1 MQSIKQPDVSHSIL
15 AAGVDWIT
23 GTANTGSTRWSMQEF
38 ADHQKRR
45 FMDAGEPIKSGYRLG
60 YYGWQAGGFF
70 HGQREGGSIVV
81 ASGAAAHDVHRSVI
95 QVSDHISRIDLQVT
109 VATPEERPHLARHAY
124 SVIKSGSP
132 CRIKVKNVTLID
144 SHPNGETC
152 NVGKRKSDT
161 YGRIYDKATEAG
173 TGPARSVW
181 RYEVEYKRSPANRIA
196 ADLTGNNTP
205 QAVALSLVHRWFE
218 ARSVV
223 PLFSPAAL
231 SCPQDAYKIPNKRD
245 VLTWFEASLSIT
257 IAKAIR
263 LYGLARVIEA
273 LGLQSRVELKP
284 ERRSLHG
291 TRDRR
296 PTPPDNHVLPSRREL
311 P

>member
-1 MQSIKQPDVSHSIL
+1 MQSVNQPAVSHSIL

-38 ADHQKRR
+38 ADHQRRR
-45 FMDAGEPIKSGYRLG
+45 FMDAGEPIKTGYRLG
-60 YYGWQAGGFF
+60 YYGWQAAGFF

-81 ASGAAAHDVHRSVI
+81 ASGATAHDVHRSVV

-132 CRIKVKNVTLID
+132 RRIKVKNVTLID

-161 YGRIYDKATEAG
+161 YGRIYDKASESSS
-173 TGPARSVW
+173 GPARSVW
-181 RYEVEYKRSPANRIA
+181 RYEVEYKRSPANRCA
-196 ADLTGNNTP
+196 VDLTGNNPP

-218 ARSVV
+218 ARGVV
-223 PLFSPAAL
+223 PLFNPAAL
-231 SCPQDAYKIPNKRD
+231 SCPQEPYKIPKEHD
-245 VLTWFEASLSIT
+245 VLTWFEQSLSIT
-257 IAKAIR
+257 VGRAIR
-263 LYGLARVIEA
+263 RYGVARVIEA
-273 LGLQSRVELKP
+273 LGLSNRVELKP
-284 ERRSLHG
+284 ERRS
-291 TRDRR
+291 
-296 PTPPDNHVLPSRREL
+296 
-311 P
+311 